1 MNKECVGFVRE
12 NKAAIIDRWHQV
24 VLAYF
29 PGKMHNNT
37 PLAGAL
43 LDILGEVLD
52 SFSGSEGAR
61 SDALSKITRVLAV
74 QDLPPSK
81 AMSLFFDLKAI
92 LRATASGKLQQ
103 KQWDAMQTD
112 MEHLT
117 LEAFDSYMAHREKI
131 YQLKVEESK
140 RQTFMMSRRTR
151 A

>member
-1 MNKECVGFVRE
+1 MNKEYAGLVRE

-24 VLAYF
+24 VLGYL
-29 PGKMHNNT
+29 PEKMHNKT

-52 SFSGSEGAR
+52 SFNGSEGAR
-61 SDALSKITRVLAV
+61 SDALSNITRVLAV

-92 LRATASGKLQQ
+92 LKDPAFGIQKK
-103 KQWDAMQTD
+103 KQWDEMQAD
-112 MEHLT
+112 MERLT
-117 LEAFDSYMAHREKI
+117 LQAFDSYMAHREKI

-140 RQTFMMSRRTR
+140 RQAFMMSGRTR